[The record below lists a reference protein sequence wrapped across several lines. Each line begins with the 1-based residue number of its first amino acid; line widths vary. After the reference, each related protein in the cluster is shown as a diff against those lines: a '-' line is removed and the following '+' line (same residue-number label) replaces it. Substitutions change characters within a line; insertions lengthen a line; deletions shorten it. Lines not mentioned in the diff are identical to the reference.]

1 MIDPKTF
8 SLSVFFP
15 AYYDEKNIGK
25 VTEGALRAI
34 TELGIEKYEIIIVED
49 GSPDRTG
56 EVADEL
62 ARQHPHVRVI
72 HHEKNRG
79 YGAALKTGFTNAK
92 MDWVFYTDGDNQFDM
107 QELKKFVALTPYTD
121 IVSGFRVNKQYSNYR
136 KLTSAVYNF
145 ILRVLFDIRDR
156 DVDCAFKIFRRELFD
171 RIVIESK
178 DAFIDAEIAIKARL
192 LNYTSTEVGVTHLPR
207 LDGVSTGA
215 RPSVIFR
222 TIGEIRNYHRRYR
235 RALADIKAGRTPDP
249 EILGKKRTESHAE
262 QLAS

>member
-1 MIDPKTF
+1 MFDPKTF

-34 TELGIEKYEIIIVED
+34 REMGIETFEIVIVED

-62 ARQHPHVRVI
+62 AAAHPNVRVI
-72 HHEKNRG
+72 HHPKNMG
-79 YGAALKTGFTNAK
+79 YGAALKTGFTSARH
-92 MDWVFYTDGDNQFDM
+92 DWVFYTDGDNQFDL

-121 IVSGFRVNKQYSNYR
+121 IVAGFRINKQYSTYR
-136 KLTSAVYNF
+136 KITSWVYNLV
-145 ILRVLFDIRDR
+145 LRLLFDIRDR

-171 RIVIESK
+171 RIAIESK

-192 LNYTSTEVGVTHLPR
+192 LNYSSTEVGVTHLPR
-207 LDGVSTGA
+207 VDGVSTGA

-222 TIGEIRNYHRRYR
+222 TIREILNYHRRYR
-235 RALADIKAGRTPDP
+235 RALADVKAGKAPGP
-249 EILGKKRTESHAE
+249 ELLGRPARAE
-262 QLAS
+262 GGSS